1 MFLIYSFFAVI
12 SGFSHTISFGFNQSE
27 SSFLLT
33 NQSLKPLQRPLTLHE
48 DTTTETTTARQLPYK
63 TKWVRV
69 GKIDKRSKQNKNSIE
84 RNQSLL
90 RKRILYLLMLS
101 SASSIEWPVSNW
113 QLARLCWTF
122 LFILKGLT
130 FSKLFKLNKTAL
142 WT

>member
-1 MFLIYSFFAVI
+1 MFLIYSFLAVI
-12 SGFSHTISFGFNQSE
+12 SGFSHTISQGFNQSG

-33 NQSLKPLQRPLTLHE
+33 NQSLKSLQRPLTLHE

-90 RKRILYLLMLS
+90 RKRILYLLKLS
-101 SASSIEWPVSNW
+101 SARLIKCPVIG
-113 QLARLCWTF
+113 QPARLCWTF

-142 WT
+142 

>member
-12 SGFSHTISFGFNQSE
+12 SGFSHTISLGFNQSE
-27 SSFLLT
+27 SSYVLT
-33 NQSLKPLQRPLTLHE
+33 NQSLKSIQRPLTLHE

-90 RKRILYLLMLS
+90 RKRILHLSMLS
-101 SASSIEWPVSNW
+101 TASLIQWSVKCQP
-113 QLARLCWTF
+113 ARFCWTF

-142 WT
+142 